1 MRISKE
7 RKVGKQKKGRKG
19 KLVEK
24 VDEERHEKRRGG
36 EKGGIKKWSD
46 KHRKERTKKT
56 HKKEKQDD
64 NVLKVEN

>member
-1 MRISKE
+1 MKYKKKDNKERNIEMQKERRMRISKE

-36 EKGGIKKWSD
+36 EKGGIKK
-46 KHRKERTKKT
+46 
-56 HKKEKQDD
+56 
-64 NVLKVEN
+64 